1 MLTAVR
7 TENRGAIDYKVDD
20 QFAGAKSTTKGE
32 KIDSQ
37 IMASYYQNCMH
48 DAVEQM
54 TPKAAEKLD
63 SLNYQDMTPEQVKET
78 IQQTGAENQEAD
90 VALEQQYLQEQMEE
104 FSNLLTT
111 PEEIYDYLDRA
122 NIPNTMN
129 NLQAVQDMLVNRNRM
144 FGTLWN
150 AKGATAKAME
160 SIEAMKEQVLQKF
173 GEAVKSP
180 EAMADAQET
189 LADVAE
195 HVMDTMIIENDSAST
210 LDIKALRLMNTQFS
224 ICAKQAQEESYM
236 IPMQTSDGIT
246 GVSLKIVR
254 GTKKKGMVDILF
266 RGSMGKVA
274 ATFEAKEKGF
284 TAMLAT
290 DSDDTKK
297 LLNSNIGLLADA
309 LSESTGERV
318 GLRVA
323 KVNDQSMAL
332 YERGVVERTT
342 LNADLASDDEAET
355 SPEDYTIQTSRLY
368 TIAES
373 FLKTVQQIM

>member
-1 MLTAVR
+1 
-7 TENRGAIDYKVDD
+7 
-20 QFAGAKSTTKGE
+20 
-32 KIDSQ
+32 
-37 IMASYYQNCMH
+37 MA
-48 DAVEQM
+48 D
-54 TPKAAEKLD
+54 
-63 SLNYQDMTPEQVKET
+63 
-78 IQQTGAENQEAD
+78 
-90 VALEQQYLQEQMEE
+90 
-104 FSNLLTT
+104 FSEVLAT
-111 PEEIYDYLDRA
+111 PEEIYSYLERA

-150 AKGATAKAME
+150 AKGATAQAME

-195 HVMDTMIIENDSAST
+195 HVMDTMIIENDSATT

-236 IPMQTSDGIT
+236 IPIQTSEGGVT

-274 ATFEAKEKGF
+274 ATLEAKEKGI
-284 TAMLAT
+284 TGMLAT
-290 DSDDTKK
+290 DSDEMRQQ
-297 LLNSNIGLLADA
+297 LNGSLGSLTDA
-309 LSESTGERV
+309 LGSSDEERV
-318 GLRVA
+318 SLRVA
-323 KVNDQSMAL
+323 KVNEQDMAR
-332 YERGVVERTT
+332 YETSVVERSA
-342 LNADLASDDEAET
+342 LDADPTANDEAEA
-355 SPEDYTIQTSRLY
+355 SAEDFTIQTSRLY
-368 TIAES
+368 SIAES
-373 FLKTVQQIM
+373 FLKAVQEFL